1 MANLM
6 LKRTIMEVVDNQLK
20 ANDPPCTRDTY
31 EKLLNAGYSK
41 SEAKDKIGAVVLTEI
56 YDILKEGQSF
66 DEKNLRTVLKRC

>member
-31 EKLLNAGYSK
+31 EKLLNAGDSAGLQRHM
-41 SEAKDKIGAVVLTEI
+41 SIM
-56 YDILKEGQSF
+56 
-66 DEKNLRTVLKRC
+66 KNGCRRIRKTQMESIV